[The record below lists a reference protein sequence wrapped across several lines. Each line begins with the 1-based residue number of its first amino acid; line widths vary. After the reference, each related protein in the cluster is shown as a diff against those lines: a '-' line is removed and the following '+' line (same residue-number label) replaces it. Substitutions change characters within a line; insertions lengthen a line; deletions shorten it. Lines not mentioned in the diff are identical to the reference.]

1 MGNCSCEVCMW
12 FVFCGRN
19 AFMYGDDIIRV
30 QVVRKRRKEFEYG
43 RTDTKMMMASIG
55 PSRRGS
61 LWSKHWFTKTDK
73 LQFNIYPLRS
83 SRMGKRKW
91 LSVNGCT
98 ANASYYRSHCG
109 PSATNPQPRTELLQ
123 DPLQSRAT
131 TFLLQRLQRLLS
143 SGTGRRVGFGRTAVF
158 INREAQFAWTL
169 STNRSPRLS
178 EHAASHPR
186 QWTQC
191 HIRLPCSPYP

>member
-1 MGNCSCEVCMW
+1 MFNRNTMGNCSCEVCMW

-19 AFMYGDDIIRV
+19 AFMYGDDVMRV
-30 QVVRKRRKEFEYG
+30 QGVSKRRKEFEYG

-91 LSVNGCT
+91 LSVNCCT
-98 ANASYYRSHCG
+98 ANASYYRSHCVPQEWGSGNGCLWMVVLQTHHTTEATVG
-109 PSATNPQPRTELLQ
+109 PAQPIHSLAPNFCKIHFSLELQHSYYSACKGSCLLGQ
-123 DPLQSRAT
+123 D
-131 TFLLQRLQRLLS
+131 
-143 SGTGRRVGFGRTAVF
+143 AV
-158 INREAQFAWTL
+158 
-169 STNRSPRLS
+169 
-178 EHAASHPR
+178 
-186 QWTQC
+186 
-191 HIRLPCSPYP
+191 